1 MNKNMGSL
9 DRSLRIVA
17 ALIAV
22 VVAVVVGA
30 SSAVGSCSSCS
41 RGFPCDERS
50 RVLPALPASSSR
62 HVRSGPLAR
71 VGGKG
76 RHERADELRTGVRT
90 RVSLPAHGRV
100 AR

>member
-30 SSAVGSCSSCS
+30 SSAVGI
-41 RGFPCDERS
+41 
-50 RVLPALPASSSR
+50 VLFVLAAVFLATSAVAFCPLYRLLRLDTCAR
-62 HVRSGPLAR
+62 GPLAR

-76 RHERADELRTGVRT
+76 
-90 RVSLPAHGRV
+90 PA
-100 AR
+100 